1 MTTAEIRNL
10 VKENGWNLEYETIA
24 IRTQEQ
30 SFELGAIDHQSSVW
44 DNGTETGDLLD
55 GISATTIKSDAG
67 MAQHHNG
74 YYFGSHTAILG
85 CQRSEMGEDIGEVI
99 MEDAVVL
106 YIIK

>member
-30 SFELGAIDHQSSVW
+30 PFELGAIDHQSSVW
-44 DNGTETGDLLD
+44 DNGTETGDTLN
-55 GISATTIKSDAG
+55 GISATSIKSDAG
-67 MAQHHNG
+67 LSQQQSG

-85 CQRSEMGEDIGEVI
+85 CQRSEMGEDVGEVI
-99 MEDAVVL
+99 MQDALVL